1 MELRIGINNRW
12 KSITKDRIRSN
23 FIDDFFVHSPRRN
36 LISIS
41 RISRRKSNVKTTI
54 KEKGGQVIDLSPL
67 LLIQIGSE
75 VCRQRKP
82 KGCLW

>member
-12 KSITKDRIRSN
+12 KSITEDRIRSN
-23 FIDDFFVHSPRRN
+23 FIDDFFVATLFPYPGNHGEKVT
-36 LISIS
+36 S
-41 RISRRKSNVKTTI
+41 RQLY